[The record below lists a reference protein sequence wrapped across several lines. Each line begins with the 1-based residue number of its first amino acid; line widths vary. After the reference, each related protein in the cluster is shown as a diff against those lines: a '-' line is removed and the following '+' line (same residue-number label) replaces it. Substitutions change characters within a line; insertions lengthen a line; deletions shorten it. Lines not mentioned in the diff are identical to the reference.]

1 MTDSFVFYRSFH
13 EALKDLPLEEYGAIM
28 FAINEYALNGVEPE
42 LSGAAKMAFTL
53 IKPQIDANNY
63 RKESGQKGAE
73 FGRRGG
79 RPKKKTENPIGVIDG
94 NPIGV
99 FEETPNVNLNENVN
113 DNGNLNANGNEA
125 ALPPFPP
132 LSPNDEEIAK
142 KAKEI
147 FNAWTE
153 SGVLPC
159 GQKDYASFSMIEL
172 MPAIQ
177 GKHLRGLSFVQI
189 IAAIQNYASIF
200 QRNDLDSFWKGKNFR
215 FFKFAKNQIRD
226 FVPGVFEKNS
236 DGYFNAKEKKLGA
249 L

>member
-28 FAINEYALNGVEPE
+28 FAINEYALNGVEPK
-42 LSGAAKMAFTL
+42 LSGAVKMAFTL

-63 RKESGQKGAE
+63 RKEAGQKGAE
-73 FGRRGG
+73 FGRLGG
-79 RPKKKTENPIGVIDG
+79 RPKKKSENPIGVIDG

-147 FNAWTE
+147 FNAFQKA
-153 SGVLPC
+153 GLPC
-159 GQKDYASFSMIEL
+159 CNGNYLTF
-172 MPAIQ
+172 IQ
-177 GKHLRGLSFVQI
+177 RDFKTALQFLRGYTAEEV
-189 IAAIQNYASIF
+189 IAAVQNYASIF
-200 QRNDLDSFWKGKNFR
+200 QRNDLDAFWKKQKVR
-215 FFKFAKNQIRD
+215 FDKFAERKIKD
-226 FVPGVFEKNS
+226 FIPGNFDLER
-236 DGYFNAKEKKLGA
+236 YLNAKEKKLGA

>member
-1 MTDSFVFYRSFH
+1 MADSFVFYRSFH

-28 FAINEYALNGVEPE
+28 FVINEYALYGVEPE
-42 LSGAAKMAFTL
+42 LCGAAKMAFTL

-63 RKESGQKGAE
+63 RKEAGQKGAE
-73 FGRRGG
+73 FGQRGG
-79 RPKKKTENPIGVIDG
+79 RPKKRTGNPIGVIDG

-147 FNAWTE
+147 FNAFQTA
-153 SGVLPC
+153 GLPC
-159 GQKDYASFSMIEL
+159 CNGNYLTF
-172 MPAIQ
+172 IQ
-177 GKHLRGLSFVQI
+177 RDFKTALQFLRGYTAEEV
-189 IAAIQNYASIF
+189 IAAVQNYASIF
-200 QRNDLDSFWKGKNFR
+200 QRRDLDAFWQKQKVR
-215 FFKFAKNQIRD
+215 FDKFAERKIKD
-226 FVPGVFEKNS
+226 FIPGNF
-236 DGYFNAKEKKLGA
+236 DLGRYLNAKEKKLGA

>member
-42 LSGAAKMAFTL
+42 LSGAIKMAFTL

-63 RKESGQKGAE
+63 RKEAGQKGAE
-73 FGRRGG
+73 FGRLGG

-147 FNAWTE
+147 FNAFQTA
-153 SGVLPC
+153 GLPC
-159 GQKDYASFSMIEL
+159 CNGNYLTF
-172 MPAIQ
+172 IQ
-177 GKHLRGLSFVQI
+177 RDFKTALQFLRGYTAEEV
-189 IAAIQNYASIF
+189 IAAVQNYASIF
-200 QRNDLDSFWKGKNFR
+200 QRRDLDAFWQKQKVR
-215 FFKFAKNQIRD
+215 FDKFAERKIKD
-226 FVPGVFEKNS
+226 FIPGNF
-236 DGYFNAKEKKLGA
+236 DLGRYLNAKEKKLGA

>member
-42 LSGAAKMAFTL
+42 LSGAVKMAFTL

-63 RKESGQKGAE
+63 RKEAGQKGAE
-73 FGRRGG
+73 FGRLGG
-79 RPKKKTENPIGVIDG
+79 RPKKKTENPIGVFDG

-153 SGVLPC
+153 SGELPC

-172 MPAIQ
+172 KPAMDE
-177 GKHLRGLSFVQI
+177 KYLRGLSLVQI

-200 QRNDLDSFWKGKNFR
+200 QRNDLDAFWKGQKYR

-226 FVPGVFEKNS
+226 FIPGVFEKNS
-236 DGYFNAKEKKLGA
+236 DRYFNAKEKKLGA

>member
-1 MTDSFVFYRSFH
+1 MADSFVFYRSFH

-28 FAINEYALNGVEPE
+28 FAINEYALDGVEPE
-42 LSGAAKMAFTL
+42 LSGSAKMAFTL

-73 FGRRGG
+73 FGRLGG

-94 NPIGV
+94 NPIGF

-147 FNAWTE
+147 FKAFQTA
-153 SGVLPC
+153 GLPC
-159 GQKDYASFSMIEL
+159 CNGNYLTF
-172 MPAIQ
+172 IQ
-177 GKHLRGLSFVQI
+177 RDFKTALQFLRGYTAEEV
-189 IAAIQNYASIF
+189 IAAVQNYASIF
-200 QRNDLDSFWKGKNFR
+200 QRRDLDAFWQKQKVR
-215 FFKFAKNQIRD
+215 FDKFAERKIKD
-226 FVPGVFEKNS
+226 FIPGNF
-236 DGYFNAKEKKLGA
+236 DLGRYLNAKEKKWGA

>member
-42 LSGAAKMAFTL
+42 LSGAVKMAFTL

-63 RKESGQKGAE
+63 RKEAGQKGAE

-79 RPKKKTENPIGVIDG
+79 RPKKKTENPTGVIDG
-94 NPIGV
+94 NPIGF

-147 FNAWTE
+147 FNAFQE
-153 SGVLPC
+153 AGLPC
-159 GQKDYASFSMIEL
+159 CNGNYLTF
-172 MPAIQ
+172 IQ
-177 GKHLRGLSFVQI
+177 RDFKTALQFLRGYTAEEV
-189 IAAIQNYASIF
+189 IAAVQNYASIF
-200 QRNDLDSFWKGKNFR
+200 QRNDLDAFWKKQKVR
-215 FFKFAKNQIRD
+215 FDKFAERKIKD
-226 FVPGVFEKNS
+226 FIPGNF
-236 DGYFNAKEKKLGA
+236 DLGRYLNAKEKKLGA

>member
-42 LSGAAKMAFTL
+42 LSGAVKMAFTL

-63 RKESGQKGAE
+63 RKEAGQKGAE
-73 FGRRGG
+73 FGRLGG

-142 KAKEI
+142 KAEEI
-147 FNAWTE
+147 FNAFQTA
-153 SGVLPC
+153 GLPC
-159 GQKDYASFSMIEL
+159 CNGNYLTF
-172 MPAIQ
+172 IQ
-177 GKHLRGLSFVQI
+177 RDFKTALQFLRGYTAEEV
-189 IAAIQNYASIF
+189 IAAVQNYASIF
-200 QRNDLDSFWKGKNFR
+200 QRRDLDAFWQKQKVR
-215 FFKFAKNQIRD
+215 FDKFAERKIKD
-226 FVPGVFEKNS
+226 FIPGNF
-236 DGYFNAKEKKLGA
+236 DLGRYLNAKEKKLGA